1 MSLVTIHT
9 DDLLVDGF
17 IAQTFKPEDA
27 NNFFKLLLRT
37 PHSQYFLQYYGI
49 VYHQGAWRITY
60 NANLVQG
67 ASPGI
72 PFQPMPLLDYSSR
85 ATQGTVLPQQRWTP
99 ADEVD
104 VRRHVEGADLQLPIY
119 FINRNGS
126 IGFPLPD
133 ILRGCDR
140 DLHNANGFAP
150 LGGRT
155 TTHIRINWPG
165 YRYWKRQVA
174 TRDETHARNPI
185 TLRRFMRHVGTS
197 VDKFLRECMAQ
208 GQMATD
214 PRWQI
219 GGHGGITQA
228 EVKVIGAIHVSAGSW
243 MPIIQLTRY
252 VIYCQ

>member
-1 MSLVTIHT
+1 MPRNQVVIRAE
-9 DDLLVDGF
+9 DVLVDGF
-17 IAQTFKPEDA
+17 VAQTFKPEDA
-27 NNFFKLLLRT
+27 NNFFMLLLRT
-37 PHSQYFLQYYGI
+37 PPPQRFLPHYGI
-49 VYHQGAWRITY
+49 VYHQGAWYITH

-67 ASPGI
+67 TSPNV
-72 PFQPMPLLDYSSR
+72 PFNTTPLLDYSSR
-85 ATQGTVLPQQRWTP
+85 ATEGTILPQQRWTP

-104 VRRHVEGADLQLPIY
+104 VRRHVEGAALQLPIY
-119 FINRNGS
+119 FVKRDGS

-133 ILRGCDR
+133 ILRGYDR
-140 DLHNANGFAP
+140 DLHNANNFAP

-185 TLRRFMRHVGTS
+185 TLGRFMKHIGTS
-197 VDKFLRECMAQ
+197 VDKFLRECMAH
-208 GQMATD
+208 GSVATES
-214 PRWQI
+214 RWQI

-228 EVKVIGAIHVSAGSW
+228 EVKLIGAIHVSAGSW

-252 VIYCQ
+252 VI

>member
-1 MSLVTIHT
+1 M
-9 DDLLVDGF
+9 
-17 IAQTFKPEDA
+17 
-27 NNFFKLLLRT
+27 LLLRT
-37 PHSQYFLQYYGI
+37 PHSQHFLRYYEI
-49 VYHQGAWRITY
+49 VYHQGAWYITH

-67 ASPGI
+67 TSPGV
-72 PFQPMPLLDYSSR
+72 PFQTTPLLDYSSR

-133 ILRGCDR
+133 ILRGCDH
-140 DLHNANGFAP
+140 DLHNANDFAS

-165 YRYWKRQVA
+165 YGCWKRQVA
-174 TRDETHARNPI
+174 TRDGTHARNPI
-185 TLRRFMRHVGTS
+185 TSGRFMKYIGIA
-197 VDKFLRECMAQ
+197 VDKFLLVRSSAHGSVSTE
-208 GQMATD
+208 

-228 EVKVIGAIHVSAGSW
+228 EVKVIGAIHISAGSW

-252 VIYCQ
+252 VY

>member
-1 MSLVTIHT
+1 M
-9 DDLLVDGF
+9 
-17 IAQTFKPEDA
+17 
-27 NNFFKLLLRT
+27 LLLRT
-37 PHSQYFLQYYGI
+37 PPPQHFLCYYWI
-49 VYHQGAWRITY
+49 VYHQDAWYIII

-67 ASPGI
+67 TSPGV
-72 PFQPMPLLDYSSR
+72 PFQPTPLLDHSSR
-85 ATQGTVLPQQRWTP
+85 ATQGTIVPQRRWTP
-99 ADEVD
+99 LDEVD
-104 VRRHVEGADLQLPIY
+104 IRRHVEHANLQLPIY
-119 FINRNGS
+119 FVNSNGS

-140 DLHNANGFAP
+140 DLRNAKSFAT

-174 TRDETHARNPI
+174 TRDETRERNPI
-185 TLRRFMRHVGTS
+185 TLARFMRHVGTS
-197 VDKFLRECMAQ
+197 VDKFLRVH
-208 GQMATD
+208 

-228 EVKVIGAIHVSAGSW
+228 EVKVIGAINVSAGSW

-252 VIYCQ
+252 VI